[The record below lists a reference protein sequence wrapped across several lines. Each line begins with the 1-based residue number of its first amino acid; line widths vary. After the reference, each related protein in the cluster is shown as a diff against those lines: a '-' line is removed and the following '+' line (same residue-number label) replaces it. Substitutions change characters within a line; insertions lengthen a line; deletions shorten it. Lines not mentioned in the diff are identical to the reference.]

1 MKAEFKFENTDAV
14 EATLSITMTL
24 GDWKRL
30 RKQLS
35 SEFGAYPSW
44 KVIGQI
50 DKMIAEVEQR
60 FSGEF
65 KDE

>member
-24 GDWKRL
+24 GEWKRL

-35 SEFGAYPSW
+35 TEMGAYPSW

-50 DKMIAEVEQR
+50 DKMIVEAEQR
-60 FSGEF
+60 FSIEH